1 MYEAVTRGIRVRVEP
16 QFLEHESEPDEG
28 RYFWAYTIDIK
39 NEGNET
45 VQLRSRHWRIT
56 DASGRTEE
64 VRGPGVVG
72 QTPVL
77 APGASFRYTS
87 GCPLA
92 TPSGIMVGT
101 YQMTSEDGSLFN
113 VAIPAFSLDSPHA
126 KRSLN

>member
-1 MYEAVTRGIRVRVEP
+1 MYEAVTRGIRIRVTP
-16 QFLEHESEPDEG
+16 QFLEQDSAPDEG
-28 RYFWAYTIDIK
+28 RYLWAYTIDIL
-39 NEGNET
+39 NEGGDW

-56 DASGRTEE
+56 DATGHTQE
-64 VRGPGVVG
+64 VKGPGVVG

-87 GCPLA
+87 GCPLP

-101 YQMTSEDGSLFN
+101 YQMTSAAGELFN

-126 KRSLN
+126 RRSVN